1 MYGTIVYNVIEKYW
15 CKNIIKYEEKLKI
28 ELLKK
33 IRLTTQNSS
42 SNFCVLHS
50 TVLPLP
56 QKKCLKLETSVPPSA
71 ILAVCFPSLSYP
83 EA

>member
-33 IRLTTQNSS
+33 LD
-42 SNFCVLHS
+42 
-50 TVLPLP
+50 
-56 QKKCLKLETSVPPSA
+56 
-71 ILAVCFPSLSYP
+71 
-83 EA
+83 